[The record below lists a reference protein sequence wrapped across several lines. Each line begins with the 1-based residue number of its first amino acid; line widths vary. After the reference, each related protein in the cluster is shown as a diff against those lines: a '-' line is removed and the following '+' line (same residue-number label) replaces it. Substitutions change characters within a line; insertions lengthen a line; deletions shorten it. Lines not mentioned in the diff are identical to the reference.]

1 MNQYILFTQGGT
13 MKKKISILVFVLTL
27 LVTTNAVSA
36 NGSVTVDRLSGQDRF
51 EVAVSVSKKGWST
64 GSNTILLV
72 NYQAFADALSASPLA
87 YKLNAPILLTNP
99 DKLNAKTEE
108 EIKRLNASK
117 VVIIGGT
124 GSINQNVVSRITSL
138 GKTVERIGGKDRYEV
153 AYKVSQKLSPS
164 GKIVISNGTTFADA
178 LSISPYASKHEYPIL
193 LTTKDRLPYFTER
206 AIQEK
211 KPQQTIIVGGTG
223 SVSSQVESQLT
234 NPLRIGGKDRYE
246 VAVNI
251 AKRFNPTATKAGIS
265 NGSTFADALTG
276 SVLAAKQN
284 MPLLLTQSSSI
295 PTTTKTYINQS
306 SLVSFTIF
314 GGTGSVSNTVVS
326 QLKGELPLTG
336 KKIVLDAGH
345 GGSDPGAVNGNI
357 YEKNL
362 NMSFTKLLA
371 EHLKKL
377 GAEVIYTREPS
388 NDRFI
393 SLEDRA
399 AFANGKSAHLF
410 ISIHHDSSVDKSANG
425 QSIHY
430 SSYRPGIET
439 KDAYV
444 VYAGRKYPFVREDTV
459 SKLFYYLDG
468 STVKSMSYQGD
479 IVAYD
484 TVSPSAAA
492 TESKNLAPVASN
504 AIKYSGI
511 GTGYIKDHNLY
522 VTRWTKMPSILIELG
537 YMSNSSEISVL
548 KQTTVQNTRS
558 LSLAK
563 AIENFYK

>member
-1 MNQYILFTQGGT
+1 MG
-13 MKKKISILVFVLTL
+13 KKISIFIFALAL
-27 LVTTNAVSA
+27 LFLSNVTSA
-36 NGSVTVDRLSGQDRF
+36 SAAVTVERVSGQDRF
-51 EVAVSVSKKGWST
+51 EVAVNVSKKGWASGSST
-64 GSNTILLV
+64 VLLV

-99 DKLNAKTEE
+99 DRLNAKTEA

-117 VVIIGGT
+117 VIIIGGT
-124 GSINQNVVSRITSL
+124 SSVNQNVVSRVNSL
-138 GKTVERIGGKDRYEV
+138 GKTVERIGGKDRFEV

-164 GKIVISNGTTFADA
+164 GKVVISNGTTFADA

-193 LTTKDRLPYFTER
+193 LTAKDRLPYFTQR

-223 SVSSQVESQLT
+223 SISSAVESQLT
-234 NPLRIGGKDRYE
+234 NPLRLGGKDRYE

-251 AKRFNPTATKAGIS
+251 AKRFSPSSTKAAIS
-265 NGSTFADALTG
+265 NGTTFADALTG

-284 MPLLLTQSSSI
+284 MPLLLTGFNSI
-295 PTTTKTYINQS
+295 PAITKSYIDQS
-306 SLVSFTIF
+306 QITSFTIF

-336 KKIVLDAGH
+336 KRIVLDAGH
-345 GGSDPGAVNGNI
+345 GGSDPGAVNGSI

-362 NMSFTKLLA
+362 NMSFTKMLA
-371 EHLKKL
+371 GHLKGM
-377 GAEVIYTREPS
+377 GAEIIYTRDPS
-388 NDRFI
+388 NDQFI

-399 AFANGKSAHLF
+399 TFANGKSAHLF
-410 ISIHHDSSVDKSANG
+410 ISIHHDSSVDKTATG

-444 VYAGRKYPFVREDTV
+444 VYAGKSYPFVREDTQN
-459 SKLFYYLDG
+459 KLFYYQDG

-479 IVAYD
+479 IIAYD
-484 TVSPSAAA
+484 TVSPSPAAI
-492 TESKNLAPVASN
+492 ESKNLAPVASN

-511 GTGYIKDHNLY
+511 GAGYIKDHNLY
-522 VTRWTKMPSILIELG
+522 VTRWTTMPSILIELG
-537 YMSNSSEISVL
+537 YMSNANELSVL
-548 KQTTVQNTRS
+548 KQSSVQNSRS

-563 AIENFYK
+563 AIENFYR

>member
-1 MNQYILFTQGGT
+1 
-13 MKKKISILVFVLTL
+13 MKKKISILIFALAL
-27 LVTTNAVSA
+27 LFSSNDVAGASSA
-36 NGSVTVDRLSGQDRF
+36 VTVERVSGQDRF
-51 EVAVSVSKKGWST
+51 EVAVNVSKKGW
-64 GSNTILLV
+64 GSGSSTILLV

-99 DKLNAKTEE
+99 DRLNTKTEE

-117 VVIIGGT
+117 VIIIGGT
-124 GSINQNVVSRITSL
+124 GSINQNVVSRVTSL

-153 AYKVSQKLSPS
+153 AYKVSRKLSPA
-164 GKIVISNGTTFADA
+164 GKVVISNGTTFADA

-193 LTTKDRLPYFTER
+193 LTAKDRLPYSTQK

-211 KPQQTIIVGGTG
+211 NPTQTIIVGGTG
-223 SVSSQVESQLT
+223 SISSAVESQLT
-234 NPLRIGGKDRYE
+234 SPLRLGGKDRYE

-251 AKRFNPTATKAGIS
+251 AKRFSPTSTKAAIS
-265 NGSTFADALTG
+265 NGTTFADALTG

-295 PTTTKTYINQS
+295 PVVTKSYIDQS
-306 SLVSFTIF
+306 EITRFTIF

-326 QLKGELPLTG
+326 QLKGALPLTG
-336 KKIVLDAGH
+336 KRIVLDAGH
-345 GGSDPGAVNGNI
+345 GGSDPGAVNGTI

-362 NMSFTKLLA
+362 NMSFTKMLA
-371 EHLKKL
+371 GHLKGM
-377 GAEVIYTREPS
+377 GAEIIYTRDPS
-388 NDRFI
+388 NDQFI

-399 AFANGKSAHLF
+399 TFANGKSAHLF
-410 ISIHHDSSVDKSANG
+410 ISIHHDSSVDKTATG

-444 VYAGRKYPFVREDTV
+444 VFAGKSYPFVKEDTQK
-459 SKLFYYLDG
+459 KLFYYRDG

-479 IVAYD
+479 IIAYD
-484 TVSPSAAA
+484 TVSPSPAAV
-492 TESKNLAPVASN
+492 ESKNLAPVAST

-511 GTGYIKDHNLY
+511 GAGYIKDHNLY
-522 VTRWTKMPSILIELG
+522 VTRWTTMPSILIELG
-537 YMSNSSEISVL
+537 YMSNTNEISLL
-548 KQTTVQNTRS
+548 KQSSVQNSRS